1 MTKSTNTKRA
11 LLLSVLS
18 LLCCVAMFIGST
30 FAWFTDSATAS
41 VSSITSGKLD
51 VQLVDENGNEID
63 ENATLNWI
71 KKEGTDAV
79 LWEPGCTYELP
90 AVKVKNNGSLALK
103 YKLVVNGLAGSAK
116 LLEAID
122 FSYTDKNG
130 DTVELSKEGFL
141 APQAVSDEI
150 VISGTMK
157 QTAGNEYMNLSLTG
171 ISISVVATQA
181 VHEFDSNSNDYDAD
195 AQYSDPI
202 VADGKEV
209 SVNLEETPIYADGND
224 GAIHAVNN
232 AVVTVSGKGTVTAVE
247 SKEKYAMAVWADNG
261 TVIINDGYFTQDIS
275 GDDDQYD
282 LIYASGT
289 GVIEI
294 NGGTFKSVTP
304 KWTLNI
310 KDNSEAK
317 IIVRGGSF
325 YKYDPSNSE
334 TENPTAN
341 FVADGYTVVKNGD
354 WYTVVKATAS
364 DTEEFKNA
372 VAGANDGDTIL
383 LTDDIVLTSTLSVN
397 KNITIDGN
405 GKTISE
411 NPVYVGADNKVTFKN
426 VNFAEPVN
434 AKNNAS
440 NVYASGLTG
449 KVVFDGCTFADT
461 QWDSIQIT
469 PKAGAEIVIT
479 NCEFSNNVSGERFI
493 HIQAADNS
501 NTDVKITIRNNKFG
515 SSENMKNS
523 IIDIDYVNIDGID
536 AGGNTFADEN
546 GDIYI
551 CGASAART
559 ISCADAYVMFKK

>member
-1 MTKSTNTKRA
+1 MTKRTNTKKA

-30 FAWFTDSATAS
+30 FAWFTDSATAN
-41 VSSITSGKLD
+41 VNSITSGKLD
-51 VQLVDENGNEID
+51 VQLIDDNGDEID
-63 ENATLNWI
+63 KDATLNWI

-90 AVKVKNNGSLALK
+90 AVRVKNNGNLALK
-103 YKLVVNGLAGSAK
+103 YKIVINGLVGSAK

-122 FSYTDKNG
+122 FSYTDKDGNP
-130 DTVELSKEGFL
+130 VELSAESFL

-150 VISGTMK
+150 VIRGTMK
-157 QTAGNEYMNLSLTG
+157 QSAGNEYMNLSLTG

-181 VHEFDSNSNDYDAD
+181 SHEFDSSSNDYDAN

-202 VADGKEV
+202 VADGGEMTIDLDKA
-209 SVNLEETPIYADGND
+209 PIYADGD
-224 GAIHAVNN
+224 WGAIQSTGGAT
-232 AVVTVSGKGTVTAVE
+232 VTVNGKGTVTAVE
-247 SKEKYAMAVWADNG
+247 SKDRYAMAVYAYNG
-261 TVIINDGYFTQDIS
+261 KVIINDGYFTQDIS
-275 GDDDQYD
+275 GTDTQYD
-282 LIYASGT
+282 LIYADGT

-310 KDNSEAK
+310 KDNSQAK
-317 IIVRGGSF
+317 IIVKGGSF
-325 YKYDPSNSE
+325 YKYDPSNSLS
-334 TENPTAN
+334 ENPAAN

-364 DTEEFKNA
+364 NTEEFKNA

-383 LTDDIVLTSTLSVN
+383 LTDNIELSSTLSIN

-405 GKTISE
+405 GNTISE
-411 NPVYVGADNKVTFKN
+411 NPVYVGANNEVTFKN

-434 AKNNAS
+434 SNNNAS
-440 NVYASGLTG
+440 SVYASGLTG
-449 KVVFDGCTFADT
+449 KVVFDGCKFADT

-479 NCEFSNNVSGERFI
+479 NCEFSNNVTGHRFI
-493 HIQAADNS
+493 HIEADYCS
-501 NTDVKITIRNNKFG
+501 NADVKITIRNNKFG
-515 SSENMKNS
+515 SSANMTNS
-523 IIDIDYVNIDGID
+523 IIDIDYINIDGID

-551 CGASAART
+551 CGATVNRT
-559 ISCADAYVMFKK
+559 ISCEEAYVMFKK

>member
-1 MTKSTNTKRA
+1 MTKRTNTKKA

-30 FAWFTDSATAS
+30 FAWFTDSATAN

-51 VQLVDENGNEID
+51 VQLIDDNGDEID
-63 ENATLNWI
+63 KDATLNWI

-90 AVKVKNNGSLALK
+90 AVRVKNNGNLALK
-103 YKLVVNGLAGSAK
+103 YKIVINGLVGSAK

-122 FSYTDKNG
+122 FSYTDKDGNP
-130 DTVELSKEGFL
+130 VELSAESFL

-150 VISGTMK
+150 VIRGTMK
-157 QTAGNEYMNLSLTG
+157 QSAGNEYMNLSLTG

-181 VHEFDSNSNDYDAD
+181 SHEFDSSSNDYDAN

-202 VADGKEV
+202 VADG
-209 SVNLEETPIYADGND
+209 EEMTIDLDKAPIYADGD
-224 GAIHAVNN
+224 WGAIQSTGGAT
-232 AVVTVSGKGTVTAVE
+232 VTVNGKGTVTAVE
-247 SKEKYAMAVWADNG
+247 SKDRYAMAVYAYNG
-261 TVIINDGYFTQDIS
+261 KVIINDGYFTQDIS
-275 GDDDQYD
+275 GTDTQYD
-282 LIYASGT
+282 LIYADGT

-310 KDNSEAK
+310 KDNSQAK
-317 IIVRGGSF
+317 IIVKGGSF
-325 YKYDPSNSE
+325 YKYDPSNSLS
-334 TENPTAN
+334 ENPAAN

-364 DTEEFKNA
+364 NTEEFKNA

-383 LTDDIVLTSTLSVN
+383 LTDNIELSSTLSIN

-405 GKTISE
+405 GNTISE
-411 NPVYVGADNKVTFKN
+411 NPVYVGANNEVTFKN

-434 AKNNAS
+434 SNNNAS
-440 NVYASGLTG
+440 SVYASGLTG
-449 KVVFDGCTFADT
+449 KVVFDGCKFADT

-479 NCEFSNNVSGERFI
+479 NCEFSNNVTGHRFI
-493 HIQAADNS
+493 HIEADYCS
-501 NTDVKITIRNNKFG
+501 NADVKITIRNNKFG
-515 SSENMKNS
+515 SSANMTNS
-523 IIDIDYVNIDGID
+523 IIDIDYINIDGID

-551 CGASAART
+551 CGATVNRT
-559 ISCADAYVMFKK
+559 ISCEEAYVMFKK

>member
-18 LLCCVAMFIGST
+18 LFCCVAVFIGST
-30 FAWFTDSATAS
+30 FAWFTDSATAN
-41 VSSITSGKLD
+41 VSSIMSGKLD
-51 VQLVDENGNEID
+51 VQLIDDNGDEID

-90 AVKVKNNGSLALK
+90 AVRVKNNGNLALK

-122 FSYTDKNG
+122 FNYTDKDGNP
-130 DTVELSKEGFL
+130 VELSAEGFL

-150 VISGTMK
+150 VICGTMK
-157 QTAGNEYMNLSLTG
+157 QSAGNEYMNLSLTG

-181 VHEFDSNSNDYDAD
+181 SHEFDSNSNDYDAN

-202 VADGKEV
+202 VADGGEMTIDLDK
-209 SVNLEETPIYADGND
+209 TPIYADGD
-224 GAIHAVNN
+224 WGAIQSTGGAT
-232 AVVTVSGKGTVTAVE
+232 VTVNGKGTVTAVE
-247 SKEKYAMAVWADNG
+247 SKDRYAMAVYAYNG
-261 TVIINDGYFTQDIS
+261 KVIINDGYFTQDIS
-275 GDDDQYD
+275 GTDSQYD
-282 LIYASGT
+282 LIYADGT

-310 KDNSEAK
+310 KDNSQAK
-317 IIVRGGSF
+317 IIVKGGSF
-325 YKYDPSNSE
+325 YKYDPSNSLS
-334 TENPTAN
+334 ENPAAN

-364 DTEEFKNA
+364 NTEEFKNA

-383 LTDDIVLTSTLSVN
+383 LTDNIELSSTLSIN

-405 GKTISE
+405 GNTISE
-411 NPVYVGADNKVTFKN
+411 NPVYVGANNEVTFKN

-434 AKNNAS
+434 SNDNAS
-440 NVYASGLTG
+440 SVYASGLTG
-449 KVVFDGCTFADT
+449 KVVFDGCKFSDT

-469 PKAGAEIVIT
+469 PKAGAEVVIT
-479 NCEFSNNVSGERFI
+479 NCEFSNNVTGHRFI
-493 HIQAADNS
+493 HIEADYCS
-501 NTDVKITIRNNKFG
+501 NADVKITIRNNKFG
-515 SSENMKNS
+515 SSANMENS
-523 IIDIDYVNIDGID
+523 IIDIDYINIDGID

-551 CGASAART
+551 CGATVNRT
-559 ISCADAYVMFKK
+559 ISCEEAYVMFKK

>member
-1 MTKSTNTKRA
+1 MTKRTNTKKA

-30 FAWFTDSATAS
+30 FAWFTDSATAN

-51 VQLVDENGNEID
+51 VQLIDDNGDEID
-63 ENATLNWI
+63 KDATLNWI

-90 AVKVKNNGSLALK
+90 AVRVKNNGNLALK
-103 YKLVVNGLAGSAK
+103 YKIVINGLVGSAK

-122 FSYTDKNG
+122 FSYTDKDGNP
-130 DTVELSKEGFL
+130 VELSAESFL

-150 VISGTMK
+150 VIRGTMK
-157 QTAGNEYMNLSLTG
+157 QSAGNEYMNLSLTG

-181 VHEFDSNSNDYDAD
+181 SHEFDSSSNDYDAN

-202 VADGKEV
+202 VADGGEMTIDLDKA
-209 SVNLEETPIYADGND
+209 PIYADGD
-224 GAIHAVNN
+224 WGAIQSTGGAT
-232 AVVTVSGKGTVTAVE
+232 VTVNGKGTVTAVE
-247 SKEKYAMAVWADNG
+247 SKDRYAMAVYAYNG
-261 TVIINDGYFTQDIS
+261 KVIINDGYFTQDIS
-275 GDDDQYD
+275 GTDTQYD
-282 LIYASGT
+282 LIYADGT

-310 KDNSEAK
+310 KNNSQAK
-317 IIVRGGSF
+317 IIVKGGSF
-325 YKYDPSNSE
+325 YKYDPSNSLS
-334 TENPTAN
+334 ENPAAN

-364 DTEEFKNA
+364 NTEEFKNA

-383 LTDDIVLTSTLSVN
+383 LTDNIELSSTLSIN

-405 GKTISE
+405 GNTISE
-411 NPVYVGADNKVTFKN
+411 NPVYVGANNEVTFKN

-434 AKNNAS
+434 SNNNAS
-440 NVYASGLTG
+440 SVYASGLTG
-449 KVVFDGCTFADT
+449 KVVFDGCKFADT

-479 NCEFSNNVSGERFI
+479 NCEFSNNVTGHRYI
-493 HIQAADNS
+493 HIQAANYS
-501 NTDVKITIRNNKFG
+501 NADVKITIRNNKFG
-515 SSENMKNS
+515 SSAKMTES
-523 IIDIDYVNIDGID
+523 IIDIDFINIDGID

-551 CGASAART
+551 CGATVDRT
-559 ISCADAYVMFKK
+559 ISCEEAYVMFKK

>member
-1 MTKSTNTKRA
+1 MTKRTNTKKA

-30 FAWFTDSATAS
+30 FAWFTDSATAN

-51 VQLVDENGNEID
+51 VQLIDDNGDEID
-63 ENATLNWI
+63 KDATLNWI

-90 AVKVKNNGSLALK
+90 AVRVKNNGNLALK
-103 YKLVVNGLAGSAK
+103 YKIVINGLVGSAK

-122 FSYTDKNG
+122 FSYTDKDGNP
-130 DTVELSKEGFL
+130 VELSAEGFL

-150 VISGTMK
+150 VIRGTMK
-157 QTAGNEYMNLSLTG
+157 QSAGNEYMNLSLTG

-181 VHEFDSNSNDYDAD
+181 SHEFDSSSNDYDAN

-202 VADGKEV
+202 VADG
-209 SVNLEETPIYADGND
+209 EEMTIDLDKAPIYADGD
-224 GAIHAVNN
+224 WGAIQSTGGAT
-232 AVVTVSGKGTVTAVE
+232 VTVNGKGTVTAVE
-247 SKEKYAMAVWADNG
+247 SKDRYAMAVYAYNG
-261 TVIINDGYFTQDIS
+261 KVIINDGYFTQDIS
-275 GDDDQYD
+275 GTDTQYD
-282 LIYASGT
+282 LIYADGT

-310 KDNSEAK
+310 KNNSQAK
-317 IIVRGGSF
+317 IIVKGGSF
-325 YKYDPSNSE
+325 YKYDPSNSLS
-334 TENPTAN
+334 ENPAAN

-364 DTEEFKNA
+364 NTEEFKNA

-383 LTDDIVLTSTLSVN
+383 LTDNIELSSTLSIN

-405 GKTISE
+405 GNTISE
-411 NPVYVGADNKVTFKN
+411 NPVYVGANNEVTFKN

-434 AKNNAS
+434 SNNNAS
-440 NVYASGLTG
+440 SVYASGLTG
-449 KVVFDGCTFADT
+449 KVVFDGCKFADT

-479 NCEFSNNVSGERFI
+479 NCEFSNNVTGHRFI
-493 HIQAADNS
+493 HIEADYCS
-501 NTDVKITIRNNKFG
+501 NADVKITIRNNKFG
-515 SSENMKNS
+515 SSANMTNS
-523 IIDIDYVNIDGID
+523 IIDIDYINIDGID

-551 CGASAART
+551 CGATVNRT
-559 ISCADAYVMFKK
+559 ISCEEAYVMFKK

>member
-1 MTKSTNTKRA
+1 MTKRTNTKKA

-30 FAWFTDSATAS
+30 FAWFTDSATAN

-51 VQLVDENGNEID
+51 VQLIDDNGDEID
-63 ENATLNWI
+63 KDATLNWI

-90 AVKVKNNGSLALK
+90 AVRVKNNGNLALK
-103 YKLVVNGLAGSAK
+103 YKIVINGLVGSAK

-122 FSYTDKNG
+122 FSYTDKDG
-130 DTVELSKEGFL
+130 DPVELSAESFL

-150 VISGTMK
+150 VIRGTMK
-157 QTAGNEYMNLSLTG
+157 QSAGNEYMNLSLTG

-181 VHEFDSNSNDYDAD
+181 SHEFDSSSNDYDAN

-202 VADGKEV
+202 VADGGEMTIDLDKA
-209 SVNLEETPIYADGND
+209 PIYADGD
-224 GAIHAVNN
+224 WGAIQSTGGAT
-232 AVVTVSGKGTVTAVE
+232 VTVNGKGTVTAVE
-247 SKEKYAMAVWADNG
+247 SKDRYAMAVYAYNG
-261 TVIINDGYFTQDIS
+261 KVIINDGYFTQDIS
-275 GDDDQYD
+275 GTDTQYD
-282 LIYASGT
+282 LIYADGT

-310 KDNSEAK
+310 KDNSQAK
-317 IIVRGGSF
+317 IIVKGGSF
-325 YKYDPSNSE
+325 YKYDPSNSLS
-334 TENPTAN
+334 ENPAAN

-364 DTEEFKNA
+364 NTEEFKNA

-383 LTDDIVLTSTLSVN
+383 LTDNIELSSTLSIN

-405 GKTISE
+405 GNTISE
-411 NPVYVGADNKVTFKN
+411 NPVYVGANNEVTFKN

-434 AKNNAS
+434 SNNNAS
-440 NVYASGLTG
+440 SVYASGLTG
-449 KVVFDGCTFADT
+449 KVVFDGCKFADT

-479 NCEFSNNVSGERFI
+479 NCEFSNNVTGHRYI
-493 HIQAADNS
+493 HIQAADYS
-501 NTDVKITIRNNKFG
+501 NADVKITIRNNKFG
-515 SSENMKNS
+515 SSAKMTES
-523 IIDIDYVNIDGID
+523 IIDIDFINIDGID

-551 CGASAART
+551 CGATFNRT
-559 ISCADAYVMFKK
+559 ISCEEAYVMFKK

>member
-1 MTKSTNTKRA
+1 MTKRTNTKKA

-30 FAWFTDSATAS
+30 FAWFTDSATAN

-51 VQLVDENGNEID
+51 VQLIDDNGDEID
-63 ENATLNWI
+63 KDATLNWI

-90 AVKVKNNGSLALK
+90 AVRVKNNGNLALK
-103 YKLVVNGLAGSAK
+103 YKIVINGLVGSAK

-122 FSYTDKNG
+122 FSYTDKDGNP
-130 DTVELSKEGFL
+130 VELSAESFL

-150 VISGTMK
+150 VIRGTMK
-157 QTAGNEYMNLSLTG
+157 QSAGNEYMNLSLTG

-181 VHEFDSNSNDYDAD
+181 SHEFDSSSNDYDAN

-202 VADGKEV
+202 VADG
-209 SVNLEETPIYADGND
+209 EEMTIDLDKAPIYADGD
-224 GAIHAVNN
+224 WGAIQSTGGAT
-232 AVVTVSGKGTVTAVE
+232 VTVNGKGTVTAVE
-247 SKEKYAMAVWADNG
+247 SKDRYAMAVYAYNG
-261 TVIINDGYFTQDIS
+261 KVIINDGYFTQDIS
-275 GDDDQYD
+275 GTDTQYD
-282 LIYASGT
+282 LIYADGT

-310 KDNSEAK
+310 KNNSQAK
-317 IIVRGGSF
+317 IIVKGGSF
-325 YKYDPSNSE
+325 YKYDPSNSLS
-334 TENPTAN
+334 ENPAAN

-364 DTEEFKNA
+364 NTEEFKNA

-383 LTDDIVLTSTLSVN
+383 LTDNIELSSTLSIN

-405 GKTISE
+405 GNTISE
-411 NPVYVGADNKVTFKN
+411 NPVYVGANNEVTFKN

-434 AKNNAS
+434 SNNNAS
-440 NVYASGLTG
+440 SVYASGLTG
-449 KVVFDGCTFADT
+449 KVVFDGCKFADT

-479 NCEFSNNVSGERFI
+479 NCEFSNNVTGHRYI
-493 HIQAADNS
+493 HIQAANYS
-501 NTDVKITIRNNKFG
+501 NADVKITIRNNKFG
-515 SSENMKNS
+515 SSAKMTES
-523 IIDIDYVNIDGID
+523 IIDIDFINIDGID

-551 CGASAART
+551 CGATVDRT
-559 ISCADAYVMFKK
+559 ISCEEAYVMFKK

>member
-1 MTKSTNTKRA
+1 MTKRTNTKKA

-30 FAWFTDSATAS
+30 FAWFTDSATAN

-51 VQLVDENGNEID
+51 VQLIDDNGNEID

-90 AVKVKNNGSLALK
+90 AVRVKNNGNLALK

-122 FSYTDKNG
+122 FSYTDKDGNP
-130 DTVELSKEGFL
+130 VELSAESFL

-150 VISGTMK
+150 VIRGTMK
-157 QTAGNEYMNLSLTG
+157 QSAGNEYMNLSLTG

-181 VHEFDSNSNDYDAD
+181 SHEFDSNSNDYDAN

-202 VADGKEV
+202 VADGGEMTIDLDK
-209 SVNLEETPIYADGND
+209 TPIYADGD
-224 GAIHAVNN
+224 WGAIQSTGGAT
-232 AVVTVSGKGTVTAVE
+232 VTVNGKGTVTAVE
-247 SKEKYAMAVWADNG
+247 SKDRYAMAVYAYNG
-261 TVIINDGYFTQDIS
+261 KVIINDGYFTQDIS
-275 GDDDQYD
+275 GTDSQYD
-282 LIYASGT
+282 LIYADGT

-310 KDNSEAK
+310 KDNSQAK
-317 IIVRGGSF
+317 IIVKGGSF
-325 YKYDPSNSE
+325 YKYDPSNSLS
-334 TENPTAN
+334 ENPAAN

-364 DTEEFKNA
+364 NTEEFKNA

-383 LTDDIVLTSTLSVN
+383 LTDDIELAATLSVN

-405 GKTISE
+405 GNTISE
-411 NPVYVGADNKVTFKN
+411 NPVYVGANNEVTFKN
-426 VNFAEPVN
+426 VNFSEPVN
-434 AKNNAS
+434 ANNNAS
-440 NVYASGLTG
+440 SVYASGLTG
-449 KVVFDGCTFADT
+449 KVVFDGCKFADT
-461 QWDSIQIT
+461 QWDSIQVT
-469 PKAGAEIVIT
+469 PKSGAEVVIT
-479 NCEFSNNVSGERFI
+479 NCEFSNNVTGHRFI
-493 HIQAADNS
+493 HIQAANYS
-501 NTDVKITIRNNKFG
+501 NADVKVTIRNNKFG
-515 SSENMKNS
+515 SSAKMTES
-523 IIDIDYVNIDGID
+523 IIDIDFINIDGID

-551 CGASAART
+551 CGATVDRT
-559 ISCADAYVMFKK
+559 ISCEEAYAMFKN

>member
-18 LLCCVAMFIGST
+18 LFCCVAVFIGST
-30 FAWFTDSATAS
+30 FAWFTDSATAN

-51 VQLVDENGNEID
+51 VQLIDDNGNEID

-90 AVKVKNNGSLALK
+90 AVRVKNNGNLALK

-122 FSYTDKNG
+122 FSYTDKDGNP
-130 DTVELSKEGFL
+130 VELSAESFL

-150 VISGTMK
+150 VIRGTMK
-157 QTAGNEYMNLSLTG
+157 QSAGNEYMNLSLTG

-181 VHEFDSNSNDYDAD
+181 SHEFDSSSNDYDAN

-202 VADGKEV
+202 VADGGEMTIDLDKA
-209 SVNLEETPIYADGND
+209 PIYADGD
-224 GAIHAVNN
+224 WGAIQSTGGAT
-232 AVVTVSGKGTVTAVE
+232 VTVNGKGTVTAVE
-247 SKEKYAMAVWADNG
+247 SKDRYAMAVYAYNG
-261 TVIINDGYFTQDIS
+261 KVIINDGYFTQDIS
-275 GDDDQYD
+275 GTDSQYD
-282 LIYASGT
+282 LIYADGT

-310 KDNSEAK
+310 KDNSQAK
-317 IIVRGGSF
+317 IIVKGGSF
-325 YKYDPSNSE
+325 YKYDPSNSLS
-334 TENPTAN
+334 ENPAAN

-364 DTEEFKNA
+364 NTEEFKNA

-383 LTDDIVLTSTLSVN
+383 LTDDIELAATLSVN

-405 GKTISE
+405 GNTISE
-411 NPVYVGADNKVTFKN
+411 NPVYVGANNEVTFKN
-426 VNFAEPVN
+426 VNFSEPVN
-434 AKNNAS
+434 ANNNAS
-440 NVYASGLTG
+440 SVYASGLTG
-449 KVVFDGCTFADT
+449 KVVFDGCKFADT
-461 QWDSIQIT
+461 QWDSIQVT
-469 PKAGAEIVIT
+469 PKSGAEVVIT
-479 NCEFSNNVSGERFI
+479 NCEFSNNVTGHRFI
-493 HIQAADNS
+493 HIQAANYS
-501 NTDVKITIRNNKFG
+501 NADVKVTIRNNKFG
-515 SSENMKNS
+515 SSAKMTES
-523 IIDIDYVNIDGID
+523 IIDIDFINIDGID

-551 CGASAART
+551 CGATVDRT
-559 ISCADAYVMFKK
+559 ISCEEAYAMFKN

>member
-11 LLLSVLS
+11 LFLSVLS
-18 LLCCVAMFIGST
+18 LFCCVAVFIGST
-30 FAWFTDSATAS
+30 FAWFTDSATAN

-51 VQLVDENGNEID
+51 VQLIDDNGNEID

-90 AVKVKNNGSLALK
+90 AVRVKNNGNLALK
-103 YKLVVNGLAGSAK
+103 YKIVINGLVGSAK

-122 FSYTDKNG
+122 FSYTDKDGNP
-130 DTVELSKEGFL
+130 VELSAESFL

-150 VISGTMK
+150 VIRGTMK
-157 QTAGNEYMNLSLTG
+157 QSAGNEYMNLSLTG

-181 VHEFDSNSNDYDAD
+181 SHEFDSSSNDYDAN

-202 VADGKEV
+202 VADGGEMTIDLDKA
-209 SVNLEETPIYADGND
+209 PIYADGD
-224 GAIHAVNN
+224 WGAIQSTGGAT
-232 AVVTVSGKGTVTAVE
+232 VTVNGKGTVTAVE
-247 SKEKYAMAVWADNG
+247 SKDRYAMAVYAYNG
-261 TVIINDGYFTQDIS
+261 KVIINDGYFTQDIS
-275 GDDDQYD
+275 GTDTQYD
-282 LIYASGT
+282 LIYADGT

-310 KDNSEAK
+310 KDNSQAK
-317 IIVRGGSF
+317 IIVKGGSF
-325 YKYDPSNSE
+325 YKYDPSNSLS
-334 TENPTAN
+334 ENPAAN

-364 DTEEFKNA
+364 NTEEFKNA

-383 LTDDIVLTSTLSVN
+383 LTDNIELSSTLSIN

-405 GKTISE
+405 GNTISE
-411 NPVYVGADNKVTFKN
+411 NPVYVGANNEVTFKN

-434 AKNNAS
+434 SNNNAS
-440 NVYASGLTG
+440 SVYASGLTG
-449 KVVFDGCTFADT
+449 KVVFDGCKFADT

-479 NCEFSNNVSGERFI
+479 NCEFSNNVTGHRYI
-493 HIQAADNS
+493 HIQAANYS
-501 NTDVKITIRNNKFG
+501 NADVKITIRNNKFG
-515 SSENMKNS
+515 SSAKMTES
-523 IIDIDYVNIDGID
+523 IIDIDFINIDGID

-551 CGASAART
+551 CGATVDRT
-559 ISCADAYVMFKK
+559 ISCEEAYVMFKK

>member
-1 MTKSTNTKRA
+1 MTKRTNTKKA

-30 FAWFTDSATAS
+30 FAWFTDSATAN

-51 VQLVDENGNEID
+51 VQLIDDNGDEID
-63 ENATLNWI
+63 KDATLNWI

-90 AVKVKNNGSLALK
+90 AVRVKNNGNLALK
-103 YKLVVNGLAGSAK
+103 YKIVINGLVGSAK

-122 FSYTDKNG
+122 FSYTDKDGNP
-130 DTVELSKEGFL
+130 VELSAESFL

-150 VISGTMK
+150 VIRGTMK
-157 QTAGNEYMNLSLTG
+157 QSAGNEYMNLSLTG

-181 VHEFDSNSNDYDAD
+181 SHEFDSSSNDYDAN

-202 VADGKEV
+202 VADG
-209 SVNLEETPIYADGND
+209 EEMTIDLDKAPIYADGD
-224 GAIHAVNN
+224 WGAIQSTGGAT
-232 AVVTVSGKGTVTAVE
+232 VTVNGKGTVTAVE
-247 SKEKYAMAVWADNG
+247 SKDRYAMAVYAYNG
-261 TVIINDGYFTQDIS
+261 KVIINDGYFTQDIS
-275 GDDDQYD
+275 GTDTQYD
-282 LIYASGT
+282 LIYADGT

-310 KDNSEAK
+310 KDNSQAK
-317 IIVRGGSF
+317 IIVKGGSF
-325 YKYDPSNSE
+325 YKYDPSNSLS
-334 TENPTAN
+334 ENPAAN

-364 DTEEFKNA
+364 NTEEFKNA

-383 LTDDIVLTSTLSVN
+383 LTDNIELSSTLSIN

-405 GKTISE
+405 GNTISE
-411 NPVYVGADNKVTFKN
+411 NPVYVGANNEVTFKN

-434 AKNNAS
+434 SNNNAS
-440 NVYASGLTG
+440 SVYASGLTG
-449 KVVFDGCTFADT
+449 KVVFDGCKFADT

-479 NCEFSNNVSGERFI
+479 NCEFSNNVTGHRFI
-493 HIQAADNS
+493 HIEADYCS
-501 NTDVKITIRNNKFG
+501 NADVKITIRNNKFG
-515 SSENMKNS
+515 SSANMTNS
-523 IIDIDYVNIDGID
+523 IIDIDGID

-551 CGASAART
+551 CGATVNRT
-559 ISCADAYVMFKK
+559 ISCEEAYVMFKK

>member
-18 LLCCVAMFIGST
+18 LFCCVAVFIGST
-30 FAWFTDSATAS
+30 FAWFTDSATAN

-51 VQLVDENGNEID
+51 VQLIDDNGDEID
-63 ENATLNWI
+63 KDATLNWI

-90 AVKVKNNGSLALK
+90 AVRVKNNGNLALK
-103 YKLVVNGLAGSAK
+103 YKIVINGLVGSAK

-122 FSYTDKNG
+122 FSYTDKDGNP
-130 DTVELSKEGFL
+130 VELSAESFL

-150 VISGTMK
+150 VIRGTMK
-157 QTAGNEYMNLSLTG
+157 QSAGNEYMNLSLTG

-181 VHEFDSNSNDYDAD
+181 SHEFDSSSNDYDAN

-202 VADGKEV
+202 VADG
-209 SVNLEETPIYADGND
+209 EEMTIDLDKAPIYADGD
-224 GAIHAVNN
+224 WGAIQSTGGAT
-232 AVVTVSGKGTVTAVE
+232 VTVNGKGTVTAVE
-247 SKEKYAMAVWADNG
+247 SKDRYAMAVYAYNG
-261 TVIINDGYFTQDIS
+261 KVIINDGYFTQDIS
-275 GDDDQYD
+275 GTDTQYD
-282 LIYASGT
+282 LIYADGT

-310 KDNSEAK
+310 KNNSQAK
-317 IIVRGGSF
+317 IIVKGGSF
-325 YKYDPSNSE
+325 YKYDPSNSLS
-334 TENPTAN
+334 ENPAAN

-364 DTEEFKNA
+364 NTEEFKNA

-383 LTDDIVLTSTLSVN
+383 LTDNIELSSTLSIN

-405 GKTISE
+405 GNTISE
-411 NPVYVGADNKVTFKN
+411 NPVYVGANNEVTFKN

-434 AKNNAS
+434 SNNNAS
-440 NVYASGLTG
+440 SVYASGLTG
-449 KVVFDGCTFADT
+449 KVVFDGCKFADT

-479 NCEFSNNVSGERFI
+479 NCEFSNNVTGHRFI
-493 HIQAADNS
+493 HIEADYCS
-501 NTDVKITIRNNKFG
+501 NADVKITIRNNKFG
-515 SSENMKNS
+515 SSANMTNS
-523 IIDIDYVNIDGID
+523 IIDIDYINIDGID

-551 CGASAART
+551 CGATVNRT
-559 ISCADAYVMFKK
+559 ISCEEAYVMFKK

>member
-1 MTKSTNTKRA
+1 MTKRTNTKKA

-30 FAWFTDSATAS
+30 FAWFTDSATAN

-51 VQLVDENGNEID
+51 VQLIDDNGDEID
-63 ENATLNWI
+63 KDATLNWI

-90 AVKVKNNGSLALK
+90 AVRVKNNGNLALK
-103 YKLVVNGLAGSAK
+103 YKIVINGLVGSAK

-122 FSYTDKNG
+122 FSYTDKDGNP
-130 DTVELSKEGFL
+130 VELSAESFL

-150 VISGTMK
+150 VIRGTMK
-157 QTAGNEYMNLSLTG
+157 QSAGNEYMNLSLTG

-181 VHEFDSNSNDYDAD
+181 SHEFDSSSNDYDAN

-202 VADGKEV
+202 VADGGEMTIDLDKA
-209 SVNLEETPIYADGND
+209 PIYADGD
-224 GAIHAVNN
+224 WGAIQSTGGAT
-232 AVVTVSGKGTVTAVE
+232 VTVNGKGTVTAVE
-247 SKEKYAMAVWADNG
+247 SKDRYAMAVYAYNG
-261 TVIINDGYFTQDIS
+261 KVIINDGYFTQDIS
-275 GDDDQYD
+275 GTDTQYD
-282 LIYASGT
+282 LIYADGT

-310 KDNSEAK
+310 KDNSQAK
-317 IIVRGGSF
+317 IIVKGGSF
-325 YKYDPSNSE
+325 YKYDPSNSLS
-334 TENPTAN
+334 ENPAAN

-364 DTEEFKNA
+364 NTEEFKNA

-383 LTDDIVLTSTLSVN
+383 LTDNIELSSTLSIN

-405 GKTISE
+405 GNTISE
-411 NPVYVGADNKVTFKN
+411 NPVYVGANNEVTFKN

-434 AKNNAS
+434 SNNNAS
-440 NVYASGLTG
+440 SVYASGLTG
-449 KVVFDGCTFADT
+449 KVVFDGCKFADT

-479 NCEFSNNVSGERFI
+479 NCEFSNNVTGHRFI
-493 HIQAADNS
+493 HIEADYCS
-501 NTDVKITIRNNKFG
+501 NADVKITIRNNKFG
-515 SSENMKNS
+515 SSANMTNS
-523 IIDIDYVNIDGID
+523 IIDIDYINIDGID

-551 CGASAART
+551 CGATVNRT
-559 ISCADAYVMFKK
+559 ISCEEAYVMFKK

>member
-1 MTKSTNTKRA
+1 MTKRTHTKKA

-30 FAWFTDSATAS
+30 FAWFTDSATAN

-51 VQLVDENGNEID
+51 VQLIDDNGDEID
-63 ENATLNWI
+63 KDATLNWI

-90 AVKVKNNGSLALK
+90 AVRVKNNGNLALK
-103 YKLVVNGLAGSAK
+103 YKIVINGLVGSAK

-122 FSYTDKNG
+122 FSYTDKDGNP
-130 DTVELSKEGFL
+130 VELSAESFL

-150 VISGTMK
+150 VIRGTMK
-157 QTAGNEYMNLSLTG
+157 QSAGNEYMNLSLTG

-181 VHEFDSNSNDYDAD
+181 SHEFDSSSNDYDAN

-202 VADGKEV
+202 VADGGEMTIDLDKA
-209 SVNLEETPIYADGND
+209 PIYADGD
-224 GAIHAVNN
+224 WGAIQSTGGAT
-232 AVVTVSGKGTVTAVE
+232 VTVNGKGTVTAVE
-247 SKEKYAMAVWADNG
+247 SKDRYAMAVYAYNG
-261 TVIINDGYFTQDIS
+261 KVIINDGYFTQDIS
-275 GDDDQYD
+275 GTDTQYD
-282 LIYASGT
+282 LIYADGT

-310 KDNSEAK
+310 KDNSQAK
-317 IIVRGGSF
+317 IIVKGGSF
-325 YKYDPSNSE
+325 YKYDPSNSLS
-334 TENPTAN
+334 ENPAAN

-364 DTEEFKNA
+364 NTEEFKNA

-383 LTDDIVLTSTLSVN
+383 LTDNIELSSTLSIN

-405 GKTISE
+405 GNTISE
-411 NPVYVGADNKVTFKN
+411 NPVYVGANNEVTFKN

-434 AKNNAS
+434 SNNNAS
-440 NVYASGLTG
+440 SVYASGLTG
-449 KVVFDGCTFADT
+449 KVVFDGCKFADT

-479 NCEFSNNVSGERFI
+479 NCEFSNNVTGHRFI
-493 HIQAADNS
+493 HIEADYCS
-501 NTDVKITIRNNKFG
+501 NADVKITIRNNKFG
-515 SSENMKNS
+515 SSANMTNS
-523 IIDIDYVNIDGID
+523 IIDIDYINIDGID

-551 CGASAART
+551 CGATVNRT
-559 ISCADAYVMFKK
+559 ISCEEAYVMFKK

>member
-1 MTKSTNTKRA
+1 MTKRTNTKKA

-30 FAWFTDSATAS
+30 FAWFTDSATAN

-51 VQLVDENGNEID
+51 VQLIDDNGDEID
-63 ENATLNWI
+63 KDATLNWI

-90 AVKVKNNGSLALK
+90 AVRVKNNGNLALN
-103 YKLVVNGLAGSAK
+103 YKIVINGLVGSAK

-122 FSYTDKNG
+122 FSYTDKDGNP
-130 DTVELSKEGFL
+130 VELSAESFL

-150 VISGTMK
+150 VIRGTMK
-157 QTAGNEYMNLSLTG
+157 QSAGNEYMNLSLTG

-181 VHEFDSNSNDYDAD
+181 SHEFDSSSNDYDAN

-202 VADGKEV
+202 VADGGEMTIDLDKA
-209 SVNLEETPIYADGND
+209 PIYADGD
-224 GAIHAVNN
+224 WGAIQSTGGAT
-232 AVVTVSGKGTVTAVE
+232 VTVNGKGTVTAVE
-247 SKEKYAMAVWADNG
+247 SKDRYAMAVYAYNG
-261 TVIINDGYFTQDIS
+261 KVIINDGYFTQDIS
-275 GDDDQYD
+275 GTDTQYD
-282 LIYASGT
+282 LIYADGT

-310 KDNSEAK
+310 KNNSQAK
-317 IIVRGGSF
+317 IIVKGGSF
-325 YKYDPSNSE
+325 YKYDPSNSLS
-334 TENPTAN
+334 ENPAAN

-364 DTEEFKNA
+364 NTEEFKNA

-383 LTDDIVLTSTLSVN
+383 LTDNIELSSTLSIN

-405 GKTISE
+405 GNTISE
-411 NPVYVGADNKVTFKN
+411 NPVYVGANNEVTFKN

-434 AKNNAS
+434 SNNNAS
-440 NVYASGLTG
+440 SVYASGLTG
-449 KVVFDGCTFADT
+449 KVVFDGCKFADT

-479 NCEFSNNVSGERFI
+479 NCEFSNNVTGHRYI
-493 HIQAADNS
+493 HIQAANYS
-501 NTDVKITIRNNKFG
+501 NADVKITIRNNKFG
-515 SSENMKNS
+515 SSAKMTES
-523 IIDIDYVNIDGID
+523 IIDIDFINIDGID

-551 CGASAART
+551 CGATVDRT
-559 ISCADAYVMFKK
+559 ISCEEAYVMFKK

>member
-1 MTKSTNTKRA
+1 MTKRTNTKKA

-30 FAWFTDSATAS
+30 FAWFTDSATAN

-51 VQLVDENGNEID
+51 VQLIDDNGDEID
-63 ENATLNWI
+63 KDATLNWI

-90 AVKVKNNGSLALK
+90 AVRVKNNGNLALK
-103 YKLVVNGLAGSAK
+103 YKIVINGLVGSAK

-122 FSYTDKNG
+122 FSYTDKDGNP
-130 DTVELSKEGFL
+130 VELSAESFL

-150 VISGTMK
+150 VIRGTMK
-157 QTAGNEYMNLSLTG
+157 QSAGNEYMNLSLTG

-181 VHEFDSNSNDYDAD
+181 SHEFDSSSNDYDAN

-202 VADGKEV
+202 VADGGEMTIDLDKA
-209 SVNLEETPIYADGND
+209 PIYADGD
-224 GAIHAVNN
+224 WGAIQSTGGAT
-232 AVVTVSGKGTVTAVE
+232 VTVNGKGTVTAVE
-247 SKEKYAMAVWADNG
+247 SKDRYAMAVYAYNG
-261 TVIINDGYFTQDIS
+261 KVIINDGYFTQDIS
-275 GDDDQYD
+275 GTDTQYD
-282 LIYASGT
+282 LIYADGT
-289 GVIEI
+289 GGIEI

-310 KDNSEAK
+310 KDNSQAK
-317 IIVRGGSF
+317 IIVKGGSF
-325 YKYDPSNSE
+325 YKYDPSNSLS
-334 TENPTAN
+334 ENPAAN

-364 DTEEFKNA
+364 NTEEFKNA

-383 LTDDIVLTSTLSVN
+383 LTDNIELSSTLSIN

-405 GKTISE
+405 GNTISE
-411 NPVYVGADNKVTFKN
+411 NPVYVGANNEVTFKN

-434 AKNNAS
+434 SNNNAS
-440 NVYASGLTG
+440 SVYASGLTG
-449 KVVFDGCTFADT
+449 KVVFDGCKFADT

-479 NCEFSNNVSGERFI
+479 NCEFSNNVTGHRFI
-493 HIQAADNS
+493 HIEADYCS
-501 NTDVKITIRNNKFG
+501 NADVKITIRNNKFG
-515 SSENMKNS
+515 SSANMTNS
-523 IIDIDYVNIDGID
+523 IIDIDYINIDGID

-551 CGASAART
+551 CGATVNRT
-559 ISCADAYVMFKK
+559 ISCEEAYVMFKK

>member
-1 MTKSTNTKRA
+1 MTKRTNTKKA

-30 FAWFTDSATAS
+30 FAWFTDSATAN

-51 VQLVDENGNEID
+51 VQLIDDNGDEID
-63 ENATLNWI
+63 KDATLNWI

-90 AVKVKNNGSLALK
+90 AVRVKNNGNLALK
-103 YKLVVNGLAGSAK
+103 YKIVINGLVGSAK

-122 FSYTDKNG
+122 FSYTDKDGNP
-130 DTVELSKEGFL
+130 VELSAESFL

-150 VISGTMK
+150 VIRGTMK
-157 QTAGNEYMNLSLTG
+157 QSAGNEYMNLSLTG

-181 VHEFDSNSNDYDAD
+181 SHEFDSSSNDYDAN

-202 VADGKEV
+202 VADGGEMTIDLDKA
-209 SVNLEETPIYADGND
+209 PIYADGD
-224 GAIHAVNN
+224 WGAIQSTGGAT
-232 AVVTVSGKGTVTAVE
+232 VTVNGKGTVTAVE
-247 SKEKYAMAVWADNG
+247 SKDRYAMAVYAYNG
-261 TVIINDGYFTQDIS
+261 KVIINDGYFTQDIS
-275 GDDDQYD
+275 GTDTQYD
-282 LIYASGT
+282 LIYADGT

-310 KDNSEAK
+310 KDNSQAK
-317 IIVRGGSF
+317 IIVKGGSF
-325 YKYDPSNSE
+325 YKYDPSNSLS
-334 TENPTAN
+334 ENPAAN

-364 DTEEFKNA
+364 NTEEFKNA

-383 LTDDIVLTSTLSVN
+383 LTDNIELSSTLSIN

-405 GKTISE
+405 GNTISE
-411 NPVYVGADNKVTFKN
+411 NPVYVGANNEVTFKN

-434 AKNNAS
+434 SNNNAS
-440 NVYASGLTG
+440 SVYASGLTG
-449 KVVFDGCTFADT
+449 KVVFDGCKFADT

-469 PKAGAEIVIT
+469 PKAGAEVVIT
-479 NCEFSNNVSGERFI
+479 NCEFSNNVTGHRFI
-493 HIQAADNS
+493 HIEADYCS
-501 NTDVKITIRNNKFG
+501 NADVKITIRNNKFG
-515 SSENMKNS
+515 SSANMTNS
-523 IIDIDYVNIDGID
+523 IIDIDYINIDGID

-551 CGASAART
+551 CGATVNRT
-559 ISCADAYVMFKK
+559 ISCEEAYVMFKK

>member
-1 MTKSTNTKRA
+1 MTKRTNTKKA

-30 FAWFTDSATAS
+30 FAWFTDSATAN

-51 VQLVDENGNEID
+51 VQLIDDNGDEID
-63 ENATLNWI
+63 KDATLNWI

-90 AVKVKNNGSLALK
+90 AVRVKNNGNLALK
-103 YKLVVNGLAGSAK
+103 YKIVINGLVGSAK

-122 FSYTDKNG
+122 FSYTDKDGNP
-130 DTVELSKEGFL
+130 VELSAESFL

-150 VISGTMK
+150 VIRGTMK
-157 QTAGNEYMNLSLTG
+157 QFAGNEYMNLSLTG

-181 VHEFDSNSNDYDAD
+181 SHEFDSSSNDYDAN

-202 VADGKEV
+202 VADGGEMTIDLDKA
-209 SVNLEETPIYADGND
+209 PIYADGD
-224 GAIHAVNN
+224 WGAIQSTGGAT
-232 AVVTVSGKGTVTAVE
+232 VTVNGKGTVTAVE
-247 SKEKYAMAVWADNG
+247 SKDRYAMAVYAYNG
-261 TVIINDGYFTQDIS
+261 KVIINDGYFTQDIS
-275 GDDDQYD
+275 GTDTQYD
-282 LIYASGT
+282 LIYADGT

-310 KDNSEAK
+310 KNNSQAK
-317 IIVRGGSF
+317 IIVKGGSF
-325 YKYDPSNSE
+325 YKYDPSNSLS
-334 TENPTAN
+334 ENPAAN

-364 DTEEFKNA
+364 NTEEFKNA

-383 LTDDIVLTSTLSVN
+383 LTDNIELSSTLSIN

-405 GKTISE
+405 GNTISE
-411 NPVYVGADNKVTFKN
+411 NPVYVGANNEVTFKN

-434 AKNNAS
+434 SNNNAS
-440 NVYASGLTG
+440 SVYASGLTG
-449 KVVFDGCTFADT
+449 KVVFDGCKFADT

-479 NCEFSNNVSGERFI
+479 NCEFSNNVTGHRFI
-493 HIQAADNS
+493 HIEADYCS
-501 NTDVKITIRNNKFG
+501 NADVKITIRNNKFG
-515 SSENMKNS
+515 SSANMTNS
-523 IIDIDYVNIDGID
+523 IIDIDYINIDGID

-551 CGASAART
+551 CGATVNRT
-559 ISCADAYVMFKK
+559 ISCEEAYVMFKK